1 MAGTSHRKCQLQGEG
16 CTGMAHAGHDQCAY
30 CYFHYVKPA
39 LQAERLEV
47 KGRRALKRQHLSPS
61 NRALINEVDLNEPQI
76 RPPLSTMVDTILIEK
91 EWEQAAANGID
102 PLRHAGE
109 RILKLGLADVPVV
122 IDRAEPPQ
130 KEEPTMPEP
139 EPGPLAGPPPPRPKR
154 RPVTPP
160 PPRRKPPVPLL
171 LTDEQRQEIIDAYV
185 ANMSTVEICAAYSIN
200 PPRLYDTL
208 RKAGIALRGRE
219 PTKMATQ
226 LPPIDHIPSL
236 NGSSTSVLPMWTVV
250 YTVRRTEQQVVAA
263 ASFNDAAAAVQKLGD
278 DEIDVVSVARAAP
291 GAH

>member
-61 NRALINEVDLNEPQI
+61 NRALINDVDLKEPQI
-76 RPPLSTMVDTILIEK
+76 RPLNVTDAISTVLLDQ
-91 EWEQAAANGID
+91 EWQQAAADGID
-102 PLRHAGE
+102 PRWRAGE
-109 RILKLGLADVPVV
+109 KIMEVALADVPVV
-122 IDRAEPPQ
+122 IDRYEPPQ

-139 EPGPLAGPPPPRPKR
+139 EPGPPLPRPKR

-185 ANMSTVEICAAYSIN
+185 ANMSTVEICAAYNIN

-208 RKAGIALRGRE
+208 RKAGVPLRGRE
-219 PTKMATQ
+219 PTKTATQ

-236 NGSSTSVLPMWTVV
+236 NGTTTAVLSEWTVT
-250 YTVRRTEQQVVAA
+250 YTVRRTETKVMAA
-263 ASFNDAAAAVQKLGD
+263 KSFNDAAFLVAEGVGGDVEIIGVAKVQ
-278 DEIDVVSVARAAP
+278 P
-291 GAH
+291 